1 MMLVMLLR
9 YEDAVIALR
18 RAHELDRLSPLI
30 SVEYANALTLAGRY
44 DEALQELQGV
54 RAVDPS
60 NWKAYQGMA
69 FVHAANSDWARAIAV
84 LEEPPGHRP
93 DRASYPWLGY
103 YFAAAGR
110 RADALRVLENF
121 ERRIEE
127 NETGDRSI
135 DLAILH
141 LGLGDRQ
148 KALDL
153 LEVGFIERP
162 ADVTLTAL
170 LYPLL
175 RDEPRY
181 QAILSSMGLRFS
193 DDA

>member
-1 MMLVMLLR
+1 
-9 YEDAVIALR
+9 
-18 RAHELDRLSPLI
+18 
-30 SVEYANALTLAGRY
+30 
-44 DEALQELQGV
+44 
-54 RAVDPS
+54 
-60 NWKAYQGMA
+60 
-69 FVHAANSDWARAIAV
+69 
-84 LEEPPGHRP
+84 
-93 DRASYPWLGY
+93 
-103 YFAAAGR
+103 
-110 RADALRVLENF
+110 VLENF